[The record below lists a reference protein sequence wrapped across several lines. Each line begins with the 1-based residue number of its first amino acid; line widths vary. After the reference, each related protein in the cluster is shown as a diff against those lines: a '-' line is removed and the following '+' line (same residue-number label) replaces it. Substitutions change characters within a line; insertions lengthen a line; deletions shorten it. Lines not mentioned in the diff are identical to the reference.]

1 MVSNMK
7 TTIEISET
15 LLDAARALAARNGT
29 TLRALVEAGLRRT
42 LAEHEEQ
49 ASFRLPDKSADGNG
63 LQADY
68 RGADW
73 DDIRRAAYGD
83 GG

>member
-1 MVSNMK
+1 MK
-7 TTIEISET
+7 TTVEIPQA
-15 LLDAARALAARNGT
+15 LLDAAKALAARTGT

-49 ASFRLPDKSADGNG
+49 GGYRLPDRSVDGGG
-63 LQADY
+63 LRPEF

-83 GG
+83 GGG